1 MENWNSIEVNLLNDK
16 QFEYDQKILN
26 DKLLNA
32 VKKSDIEDILIN
44 LKNGANINQVVSNGF
59 KQDINFKFWSIL

>member
-32 VKKSDIEDILIN
+32 VKKSDI
-44 LKNGANINQVVSNGF
+44 
-59 KQDINFKFWSIL
+59 